1 MIFIVIVFFFLWV
14 LIFMLMFVEV
24 IKINFVYEL
33 IIKENLFLIVI
44 SFWLVVNNSVCN
56 LCLYFLFIE
65 SFC

>member
-1 MIFIVIVFFFLWV
+1 MIFIVVVFFFLWV